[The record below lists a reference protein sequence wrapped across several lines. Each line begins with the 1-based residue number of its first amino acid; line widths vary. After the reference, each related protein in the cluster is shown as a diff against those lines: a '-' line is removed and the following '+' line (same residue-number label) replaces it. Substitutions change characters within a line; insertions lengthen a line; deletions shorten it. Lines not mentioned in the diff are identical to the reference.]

1 MSRGMSTVPIFQH
14 RSLVALAM
22 LVGASGCTPSDPA
35 ALIPPGD
42 RMLIQQ
48 ESARESG
55 QGAVTVNEILARAR
69 GDKIPQPI
77 LLHVIDTAGVLSLP
91 PDDQKLL
98 ASLEPAQRNAV
109 LRIGPSD
116 DPSPVTAALGAPRR
130 AKFLAQYLP
139 QALHLAE
146 TRYDVSL
153 APNTAR
159 LEFGEA
165 DGAN

>member
-1 MSRGMSTVPIFQH
+1 MSRGMSTVPIF
-14 RSLVALAM
+14 RNKSLVALA
-22 LVGASGCTPSDPA
+22 LLASTSGCTESNPT

-42 RMLIQQ
+42 RVLIQQ
-48 ESARESG
+48 EAARESG
-55 QGAVTVNEILARAR
+55 QGSVSVNEILARAR
-69 GDKIPQPI
+69 GDKVQQPI
-77 LLHVIDTAGVLSLP
+77 VLHIVDTAGALSLP
-91 PDDQKLL
+91 QDDLNLL
-98 ASLEPAQRNAV
+98 ASIDQAQHVAV

-116 DPSPVTAALGAPRR
+116 DPSPVRAALDAPRR

-153 APNTAR
+153 ALNTAR

-165 DGAN
+165 EGAH